1 MTIYLILFFITGL
14 LFGSFYNVVGLR
26 LPKKESI
33 IYPSSHCPK
42 CNHKLSWYEL
52 IPVLSYIFLK
62 GKCKNCKEKISIM
75 YPVVELISGIL
86 FALSYYSFGLTLSII
101 PALLTSSIFV
111 IIVVSDLNYYIIPDS
126 ILAIYGILMFIYNII
141 SKGFLDACT
150 YVVYGLIMFI
160 FMYLLMK
167 LGNFLFKEES
177 LGGGDIKLMGV
188 LGQLFNPFM
197 SFISLALASLIAI
210 PSSLFFN
217 IKKKDNIIPFGPFIT
232 GGFLIMLFSKLDLQT
247 ILDFLT
253 FTK

>member
-141 SKGFLDACT
+141 SKGFLEACT

-247 ILDFLT
+247 ILNFLT